1 MTTVEAHSSLL
12 NMLVTF
18 DLAEI
23 EELMP
28 QQTRKQ
34 LEAELD
40 WYGAVDYIWNE
51 LWNLKK
57 NI

>member
-40 WYGAVDYIWNE
+40 WYGAVDYIWNQ
-51 LWNLKK
+51 LWN
-57 NI
+57 